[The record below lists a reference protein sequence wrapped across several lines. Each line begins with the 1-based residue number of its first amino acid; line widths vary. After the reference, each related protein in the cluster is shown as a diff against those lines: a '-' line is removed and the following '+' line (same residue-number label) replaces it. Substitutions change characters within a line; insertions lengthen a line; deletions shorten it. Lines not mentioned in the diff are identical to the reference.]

1 MGQSLHVHVVVD
13 KVGKVG
19 QTDAKDAGYHVICTL
34 SFEQWRT
41 IEDFN
46 KQCCRQTSDQGPH
59 WLASRASLCEL
70 WEGPSSCPLVTAL
83 CRDKRLVQQSRA
95 RASGKVLTA
104 GSPHAP
110 LHWAPL

>member
-1 MGQSLHVHVVVD
+1 MSLRRWGSPGGAGLPADGKAECLREHGAFQTQLKVGILMGQSLHVHVVGD

-19 QTDAKDAGYHVICTL
+19 QTDAKDAGYHVMCTL

-59 WLASRASLCEL
+59 
-70 WEGPSSCPLVTAL
+70 
-83 CRDKRLVQQSRA
+83 
-95 RASGKVLTA
+95 
-104 GSPHAP
+104 
-110 LHWAPL
+110 